1 VFARAQR
8 GTFDFL
14 AAALCVWAAAYHTPA
29 GALVR
34 SLVARV
40 TRSADNTRPLLA
52 YYSGGVY
59 DSHDVQV
66 PPVGLDAISPVVDN
80 VPPGSALG
88 RGVYATVLRLGPGAS
103 TTAQALAQRFNLPGV
118 STPDDA
124 AALLA
129 RLKSDL
135 STDDA
140 AVLSVFTGYDIALY
154 ATQRARA
161 EGRPLTLESLMLQLP
176 PSSAAALRAAS
187 SSLTLGTAYGLG
199 WPVLATTPVTSPFG
213 YRTHPITGAQ
223 QLHSGV
229 DLAVPVGTEVR
240 AVADGVVRRA
250 SEDDLNGRMVIIDHG
265 HGVATAYCHNTTLL
279 VATGAHVK
287 AGDIVS
293 ASGNTGRSTG
303 PHLHYQLNLA
313 SRPTDPFVFRDQRT
327 LPEMP
332 TSPPPA
338 LPGPVMPSKSQAL
351 KSAFDQV
358 GIKPEVGGTETMP

>member
-1 VFARAQR
+1 MFARAKR
-8 GTFDFL
+8 GTVDLL

-34 SLVARV
+34 SVVARI
-40 TRSADNTRPLLA
+40 TKSADNSRPLLA

-59 DSHDVQV
+59 DAHDVHV
-66 PPVGLDAISPVVDN
+66 PPVLDVAVPVLDN

-88 RGVYATVLRLGPGAS
+88 RGVYATVARLGPRA
-103 TTAQALAQRFNLPGV
+103 TATAETLAHRYNLTGV
-118 STPDDA
+118 STPDAA

-129 RLKSDL
+129 RLKGDL
-135 STDDA
+135 ETDEA
-140 AVLSVFTGYDIALY
+140 AVLSVFTGFDIALY

-176 PSSAAALRAAS
+176 PTSSAALQAAS
-187 SSLTLGTAYGLG
+187 SSLTLGTAYALG
-199 WPVLATTPVTSPFG
+199 WPVLAKTKVTSPFG
-213 YRTHPITGAQ
+213 YRIHPITGAQ

-229 DLAVPVGTEVR
+229 DLAVPEGTQVHV
-240 AVADGVVRRA
+240 VADGIVRRA
-250 SEDDLNGRMVIIDHG
+250 SEDDLNGRMVIVDHG

-279 VATGAHVK
+279 VSVGAHVK

-293 ASGNTGRSTG
+293 ESGNTGRSTG

-313 SRPTDPFVFRDQRT
+313 SKPTDPFVFRDQRT

-332 TSPPPA
+332 PAPPP
-338 LPGPVMPSKSQAL
+338 PPSGASLL
-351 KSAFDQV
+351 KSAFDRAAV
-358 GIKPEVGGTETMP
+358 VP